1 MAAGSR
7 SRARLSIRS
16 KLIAALTPLLLVL
29 AAATAFEVGRALSEV
44 DDMRHQTDLVDAA
57 LGPLGLLNAI
67 ERERNAGSIYLLGL
81 GDAVTL
87 EVEDN
92 GEARRLTD
100 EAAEELRG
108 HLDRLDAPLRARYV
122 EGLEGVEQLEE
133 TRQVIDD
140 YAGPFDLTNVEL
152 PTEVFAAY
160 TAVGDHLYAANH
172 QVASAIDDASIRR
185 GAQLALLSTSQTDL
199 IAQLVRELLLAGYAG
214 DKDGLNDPGE
224 IRNVASLLTRL
235 RTNEGQLRAAGAGDY
250 RAFVEELL
258 AADEVTVFPQVVE
271 ESLRTG
277 VVDIGAALAAATGGT
292 GDSAYTIFREGVGEA
307 LRTEAREREQAAVAE
322 ARWLA
327 ALAVAATALAVA
339 VALMVARSII
349 RSLGDLTRQAS
360 ALADHRLPDA
370 VRGILDTPLGQDVA
384 VPAIEAIRVRAS
396 DEAADVANALT
407 SVQETAVGLAVEQ
420 AMLRRNSADSFLN
433 MGRRYQ
439 NLLARQLEFITEL
452 EARETD
458 TDFLAKLF
466 HLDHLATRMRR
477 NAESLLVL
485 AGVETPRRWA
495 SPVPITHVVRAA
507 VGEVEDFARVSVR
520 SLTPV
525 TVNGAAAS
533 DLAHLLAELV
543 ENALTNSPA
552 HEVVFIR
559 GATTGTGYRL
569 AVVDGGWG
577 MTGLDLERANRRL
590 RGDEPSTVA
599 PSRALG
605 HYVAGR
611 LAARHGV
618 IVRLEQTA
626 GGGVA
631 ALVDLPAGLATP
643 ALVTPAGPPPRL
655 TAPVGRAGVR
665 TGRR

>member
-1 MAAGSR
+1 
-7 SRARLSIRS
+7 
-16 KLIAALTPLLLVL
+16 
-29 AAATAFEVGRALSEV
+29 
-44 DDMRHQTDLVDAA
+44 
-57 LGPLGLLNAI
+57 
-67 ERERNAGSIYLLGL
+67 
-81 GDAVTL
+81 
-87 EVEDN
+87 
-92 GEARRLTD
+92 
-100 EAAEELRG
+100 
-108 HLDRLDAPLRARYV
+108 
-122 EGLEGVEQLEE
+122 
-133 TRQVIDD
+133 
-140 YAGPFDLTNVEL
+140 
-152 PTEVFAAY
+152 
-160 TAVGDHLYAANH
+160 
-172 QVASAIDDASIRR
+172 
-185 GAQLALLSTSQTDL
+185 
-199 IAQLVRELLLAGYAG
+199 
-214 DKDGLNDPGE
+214 
-224 IRNVASLLTRL
+224 
-235 RTNEGQLRAAGAGDY
+235 
-250 RAFVEELL
+250 
-258 AADEVTVFPQVVE
+258 VTVFPGVVDQ
-271 ESLRTG
+271 SVRTG
-277 VVDIGAALAAATGGT
+277 QVDIGAALGAATGGT
-292 GDSAYTIFREGVGEA
+292 EDSAYTVFREGVGEA
-307 LRTEAREREQAAVAE
+307 LRAEAREREQAAVAE

-327 ALAVAATALAVA
+327 ALAVAATTLAVA
-339 VALMVARSII
+339 VALLVARSII

-370 VRGILDTPLGQDVA
+370 VRGILETPLGQDVA

-396 DEAADVANALT
+396 DEAADVATALT

-559 GATTGTGYRL
+559 GATTGHGYRL

-590 RGDEPSTVA
+590 RGEEPSTVA

-618 IVRLEQTA
+618 IVRLEPTA

-631 ALVDLPAGLATP
+631 ALIDLPPGLATP
-643 ALVTPAGPPPRL
+643 ALVTPSGPPQRL
-655 TAPVGRAGVR
+655 TARVGRDGVR